1 MPSLTA
7 EHVGG
12 RVVIRLNAG
21 VRDGRERLTDVLGE
35 LLEISDR
42 SLLIRRDDGTEL
54 KIDADAV
61 VAAKPVPPRPVR
73 YSAIA
78 KLERIAAAHWPAP
91 DTAEIG
97 EWLLRA
103 ADGWTYRAN
112 TALVTGEPGKPSAD
126 AVAEVEDW
134 YRRRGLIP
142 AFSVPLPYARRFGAE
157 LEELGWTGNAP
168 THVMTRSLADWPSPD
183 RPDLPP
189 VAIGQ
194 APNMDFLNM
203 VSARR
208 GSLPQIALSVL
219 TGAPRTGFATLRVD
233 GEPLAIARGAVSD
246 GWLGMS
252 LVEVAEPARRRGIAT
267 YVIDALVQW
276 AGADNAYLQVES
288 FNEGAIALYERLGF
302 TLHHTYVNYVAPSA
316 S

>member
-1 MPSLTA
+1 M
-7 EHVGG
+7 
-12 RVVIRLNAG
+12 
-21 VRDGRERLTDVLGE
+21 RDGRERLTDVLGE

-54 KIDADAV
+54 KIDTEAV

-78 KLERIAAAHWPAP
+78 RLERVAAAHWPAP
-91 DTAEIG
+91 DTAELGDWI
-97 EWLLRA
+97 LRA

-112 TALVTGEPGKPSAD
+112 TALAAGEPGMPLDD

-142 AFSVPLPYARRFGAE
+142 AFSVPLPSGRRFGAE
-157 LEELGWTGNAP
+157 LEERGWTGNSP
-168 THVMTRSLADWPSPD
+168 THVMTRSLTDWTAPD

-189 VAIGQ
+189 VTIGQ

-219 TGAPRTGFATLRVD
+219 TGAPRTGFATLRAD
-233 GEPLAIARGAVSD
+233 GELLAIARGAVGD
-246 GWLGMS
+246 GWLGLS
-252 LVEVAEPARRRGIAT
+252 LVEVAEAARRRGLAT
-267 YVIDALVQW
+267 YVIDALIAW
-276 AGADNAYLQVES
+276 AGVDQAYLQVES